1 MPAALCASHTASQG
15 VSTACWVVSYL
26 APKSYIITCFLGPL
40 LATGSQMRFSG
51 RVSSEMQLGVRSI
64 YCGRKGEEAGLSRG
78 KVKLLFRPPKKSHL
92 TPWEFWSIYIMSK
105 LTFIWSKWVGIHTP
119 TSVSHWMWAPHSWH
133 PGSVYLRARLS
144 VAEANPEGADG

>member
-51 RVSSEMQLGVRSI
+51 RVSSEMQLGVRGI

-78 KVKLLFRPPKKSHL
+78 KVKLLFRPPQKISFNPMGILEHIYHVKANFYLVKMGRYSYSYLSKPLDVSPSLL
-92 TPWEFWSIYIMSK
+92 TPWKCI
-105 LTFIWSKWVGIHTP
+105 P
-119 TSVSHWMWAPHSWH
+119 
-133 PGSVYLRARLS
+133 
-144 VAEANPEGADG
+144 